1 MIRQSYGKPKQACI
15 IYEVNRI
22 ARTAMKALMMAP
34 LIAALLLAACARK
47 NIENKE
53 AIRQAVVEYL
63 SARQA
68 QTGLDMSTMDVNVTA
83 MTFERDTARAT
94 VEFRVKNSEAGM
106 QLNYTL
112 DRKGDKWVVQA
123 RQDTGQGHGV
133 VQPEPGGTQLPPGH
147 PSVPSKSP
155 EIPIPLPSSPKQ

>member
-15 IYEVNRI
+15 IDEVKRI
-22 ARTAMKALMMAP
+22 ALIAMIAP
-34 LIAALLLAACARK
+34 IIAALLLAACGRK

-133 VQPEPGGTQLPPGH
+133 VQPPGGDSPTGTGQLPAGH
-147 PSVPSKSP
+147 PS
-155 EIPIPLPSSPKQ
+155 IPPQPTSPKK

>member
-1 MIRQSYGKPKQACI
+1 
-15 IYEVNRI
+15 
-22 ARTAMKALMMAP
+22 MMAP
-34 LIAALLLAACARK
+34 LIAALLLAACGRK
-47 NIENKE
+47 NIENKD

-68 QTGLDMSTMDVNVTA
+68 QTGLDMSTMDVNVLA

-123 RQDTGQGHGV
+123 RQDAGQGHGV
-133 VQPEPGGTQLPPGH
+133 VQPPSGDSPGGTGQLPPGH
-147 PSVPSKSP
+147 PSIPSTP
-155 EIPIPLPSSPKQ
+155 PQIPIPLPSSPQK

>member
-1 MIRQSYGKPKQACI
+1 VK
-15 IYEVNRI
+15 RI
-22 ARTAMKALMMAP
+22 GLGAP
-34 LIAALLLAACARK
+34 LIVALLLAACGQK

-63 SARQA
+63 ASRQA

-83 MTFERDTARAT
+83 MAFERDTARAT
-94 VEFRVKNSEAGM
+94 VEFRVKNSDAGM

-123 RQDTGQGHGV
+123 RQDSGQGHGV
-133 VQPEPGGTQLPPGH
+133 VLPPGGGDTGVSPSGTGQLPPGH
-147 PSVPSKSP
+147 PSIPATPST
-155 EIPIPLPSSPKQ
+155 IPIPSSPKQ

>member
-1 MIRQSYGKPKQACI
+1 MAS
-15 IYEVNRI
+15 
-22 ARTAMKALMMAP
+22 AL
-34 LIAALLLAACARK
+34 IFTLLLAACARK
-47 NIENKE
+47 NIENKD

-68 QTGLDMSTMDVNVTA
+68 QTGLDMSTMDVNVLA

-133 VQPEPGGTQLPPGH
+133 VTPPEGSVGVSPTGSGQLPPGH
-147 PSVPSKSP
+147 PSVPAP
-155 EIPIPLPSSPKQ
+155 QPTSPKQ

>member
-1 MIRQSYGKPKQACI
+1 MIRQSYVKPKQACI
-15 IYEVNRI
+15 IDEVKRI
-22 ARTAMKALMMAP
+22 ALMA
-34 LIAALLLAACARK
+34 AALIFTLQLAACGRK
-47 NIENKE
+47 NIENKD

-68 QTGLDMSTMDVNVTA
+68 QTGLDMSTMDVNVMA

-94 VEFRVKNSEAGM
+94 VEFRVKNSQAGM

-133 VQPEPGGTQLPPGH
+133 VTPPELGVSPTGKGELPPGH
-147 PSVPSKSP
+147 PS
-155 EIPIPLPSSPKQ
+155 IPASPKQ

>member
-1 MIRQSYGKPKQACI
+1 
-15 IYEVNRI
+15 
-22 ARTAMKALMMAP
+22 MAP
-34 LIAALLLAACARK
+34 LIAVLLLAACGRK
-47 NIENKE
+47 NIETKD

-63 SARQA
+63 AARQA
-68 QTGLDMSTMDVNVTA
+68 QTGLDMSTMDVNVLA

-133 VQPEPGGTQLPPGH
+133 VQPPGSSGDAPTGTGQLPPGH
-147 PSVPSKSP
+147 PSVPA
-155 EIPIPLPSSPKQ
+155 SPKQ

>member
-1 MIRQSYGKPKQACI
+1 MAS
-15 IYEVNRI
+15 
-22 ARTAMKALMMAP
+22 AL
-34 LIAALLLAACARK
+34 IFTLLLAACARK
-47 NIENKE
+47 NIENKD

-68 QTGLDMSTMDVNVTA
+68 QTGLDMSTMDVNVLA

-133 VQPEPGGTQLPPGH
+133 VQPPSGTGDAPTGTGQLPPGH
-147 PSVPSKSP
+147 PSVPATP
-155 EIPIPLPSSPKQ
+155 PQIPIPLPSSPKQ

>member
-15 IYEVNRI
+15 IDEVKRI
-22 ARTAMKALMMAP
+22 ALFAAAL
-34 LIAALLLAACARK
+34 LFTLLLAACARK
-47 NIENKE
+47 NIETKD

-63 SARQA
+63 NARQA
-68 QTGLDMSTMDVNVTA
+68 QTGLDMSIMDVNVMA

-123 RQDTGQGHGV
+123 RQDSGQGHGV
-133 VQPEPGGTQLPPGH
+133 VQPPSGSGIPGQLPPGH
-147 PSVPSKSP
+147 PS
-155 EIPIPLPSSPKQ
+155 IPPPQPTSPKQ

>member
-1 MIRQSYGKPKQACI
+1 MLG
-15 IYEVNRI
+15 
-22 ARTAMKALMMAP
+22 AL
-34 LIAALLLAACARK
+34 LVLALLLSACGQK

-53 AIRQAVVEYL
+53 AVRQAVVEYL
-63 SARQA
+63 ASRQA

-94 VEFRVKNSEAGM
+94 VEFRVKNSDAGM

-123 RQDTGQGHGV
+123 RQDSGQGHGV
-133 VQPEPGGTQLPPGH
+133 VQPPGGGDSVSPGGTGQLPPGH
-147 PSVPSKSP
+147 PSIPATPVPSSP
-155 EIPIPLPSSPKQ
+155 QQSSPKQ

>member
-1 MIRQSYGKPKQACI
+1 MLS
-15 IYEVNRI
+15 
-22 ARTAMKALMMAP
+22 AMLVGT
-34 LIAALLLAACARK
+34 LLLTACARK
-47 NIENKE
+47 NIENQE

-63 SARQA
+63 NSRQA

-94 VEFRVKNSEAGM
+94 VEFRVKGSDAGM

-123 RQDTGQGHGV
+123 RQDAGQGHGV
-133 VQPEPGGTQLPPGH
+133 VLPPGESGGAAPGKLPPGH
-147 PSVPSKSP
+147 PSVPP
-155 EIPIPLPSSPKQ
+155 ESTIPSRKPSPKQ